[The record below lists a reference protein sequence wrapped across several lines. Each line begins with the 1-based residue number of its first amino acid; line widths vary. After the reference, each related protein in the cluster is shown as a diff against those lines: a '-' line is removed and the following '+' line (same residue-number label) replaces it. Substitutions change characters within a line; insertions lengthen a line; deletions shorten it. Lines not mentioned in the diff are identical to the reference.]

1 MRQERWW
8 GQPNDARSGP
18 DPLGRGPPR
27 ARHPG
32 DDPFGCYNQ
41 SGARDSST
49 NGTRSMRVVSQ
60 ATLAERLGAV
70 GHPSPRIV
78 VSGNFATPWELLRLV
93 DSTLSRYRLFALN
106 PQPGWPCREGVV
118 TETPFVGT
126 GVRHDPWLDYLPM
139 RLSLVPRLFDS
150 LRPPDIVLVHTS
162 TPRGG
167 TVSLGIEV
175 NILPAAI
182 ERVRQRGGLVV
193 AQLNPSMPYTYGDGE
208 ISLDEI
214 DLAVEVDSALRS
226 PAPRL
231 VDDAAMTVGEGVAR
245 YAADGGTVQLG
256 IGQLPDAA
264 AHSLRSRR
272 GLGIWSEMVSDGVV
286 ELERAGALD
295 PDRQICASF
304 LFGSPEVYR
313 WANENPRL
321 IMRRTE
327 VVNDPARIAAQPA
340 MLSINT
346 ALQVDLFAQANACS
360 VGGSVYSGLGGQP
373 DFVVG
378 ALHSTDGHAVIALRS
393 WHEPTGSSTIVPLIQ
408 TPVSTFQH
416 SVVVTDVGQ
425 AQIFGRSQFAQARL
439 LIEQTADP
447 RARTALWEAA
457 GQLGL
462 VRSTTGN

>member
-1 MRQERWW
+1 
-8 GQPNDARSGP
+8 
-18 DPLGRGPPR
+18 
-27 ARHPG
+27 
-32 DDPFGCYNQ
+32 
-41 SGARDSST
+41 
-49 NGTRSMRVVSQ
+49 MRVVSQ
-60 ATLAERLGAV
+60 GTLAKRMSV
-70 GHPSPRIV
+70 IQHSSPRIV
-78 VSGNFATPWELLRLV
+78 VSGNFATPWELLQV
-93 DSTLSRYRLFALN
+93 MDSALGRYRLFALN

-118 TETPFVGT
+118 TETPFVGP
-126 GVRHDPWLDYLPM
+126 GVRHDPGLDYIPM

-150 LRPPDIVLVHTS
+150 LRPPDAVLVHTS
-162 TPRGG
+162 IPRDGA
-167 TVSLGIEV
+167 VSLGIEV

-193 AQLNPSMPYTYGDGE
+193 AQLNPFMPHTYGDAE

-214 DLAVEVDSALRS
+214 DLAVEVESELLS
-226 PAPRL
+226 PSSRV
-231 VDDAAMTVGEGVAR
+231 VDDAARTVGERAAR
-245 YAADGGTVQLG
+245 FASDGGTLQLG

-264 AHSLRSRR
+264 GQSLRSRR
-272 GLGIWSEMVSDGVV
+272 GLGIWSEMVSDGVM
-286 ELERAGALD
+286 ELERAGTLD

-304 LFGSPEVYR
+304 LFGSPELYR

-321 IMRRTE
+321 VMRRTE
-327 VVNDPARIAAQPA
+327 IVNDPARIAAQPA

-346 ALQVDLFAQANACS
+346 ALEVDLFAQANACS
-360 VGGSVYSGLGGQP
+360 IGGSVYSGLGGQP

-393 WHEPTGSSTIVPLIQ
+393 WHEPSGSSTIVPLIQ

-416 SVVVTDVGQ
+416 SVVVTDIGQ
-425 AQIFGRSQFAQARL
+425 AEIFGRSQFAQARL

-462 VRSTTGN
+462 VRSTSGTEKGRGRPRRSQIGRDDRSSDQKDR